1 MVPLHDASFKEV
13 TLKHLRLTHEH
24 MIFETFGLDKNDS
37 AKPLV
42 VRDEFVSTATS
53 NHGILTNHLINSK
66 MPFLLSSHT
75 LLNTAIGCTLQ

>member
-13 TLKHLRLTHEH
+13 TLKNLRLIHEH

-42 VRDEFVSTATS
+42 VRDEFV
-53 NHGILTNHLINSK
+53 N
-66 MPFLLSSHT
+66 
-75 LLNTAIGCTLQ
+75 